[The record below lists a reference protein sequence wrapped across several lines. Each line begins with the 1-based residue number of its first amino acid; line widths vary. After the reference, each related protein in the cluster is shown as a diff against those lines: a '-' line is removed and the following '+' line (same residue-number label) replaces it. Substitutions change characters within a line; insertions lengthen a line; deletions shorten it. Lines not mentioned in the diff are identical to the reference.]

1 MCARLTT
8 HHGTPTLPSPVTPTT
23 AKRGPR
29 CDDDEKHDNDDDG
42 FILIL
47 KLFLKTGN
55 QESRYF
61 EQNLFLSF
69 PLLCENQTVFMQFIT
84 YQIYVS
90 SFLSMMDDMSKNELK
105 SECQSRVSLKF

>member
-23 AKRGPR
+23 AKRGRR

-42 FILIL
+42 DLL
-47 KLFLKTGN
+47 VEDDKYNSGEK
-55 QESRYF
+55 SRCF

-69 PLLCENQTVFMQFIT
+69 PLLCENQTVFVQFIT